1 MEQTEKSNIELPGL
15 KSPEIQAFFE
25 LVDRE
30 AQRFQMINKRK
41 ERETSNKA
49 LVKSSI
55 TWKPSFEMED
65 FIEKDLSGPSNVV
78 VVGAQEGKRQRGLK
92 RPAGSAVNLA
102 PLVVCDDER
111 LRKKCSIDRGI
122 CDSKNADDPV
132 IDVSLWRLWFNN

>member
-1 MEQTEKSNIELPGL
+1 MEQTEKSNIESPSL

-30 AQRFQMINKRK
+30 AQRFQMINERK
-41 ERETSNKA
+41 ERETCNKA

-65 FIEKDLSGPSNVV
+65 FIEKDLSGPSTV
-78 VVGAQEGKRQRGLK
+78 VVGAQEGKHQRGLK
-92 RPAGSAVNLA
+92 RPAGTSVNLA
-102 PLVVCDDER
+102 PLVCDDER
-111 LRKKCSIDRGI
+111 LRKTCSIHRGV
-122 CDSKNADDPV
+122 CDSKDVDDPV